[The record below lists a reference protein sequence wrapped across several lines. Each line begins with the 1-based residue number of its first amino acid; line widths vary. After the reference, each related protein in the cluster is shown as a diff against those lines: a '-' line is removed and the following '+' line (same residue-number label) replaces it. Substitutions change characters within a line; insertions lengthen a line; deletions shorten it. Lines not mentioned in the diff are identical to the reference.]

1 MKMGL
6 CLFINFLSF
15 MMHTEFIVVEG
26 DFANAGKASSEIKKT
41 LKQLNIDN
49 QKIKKIVVAVY
60 EAEVNAIAHAYG
72 GTIFVDLDEEKICV
86 LIKDKGPG
94 IPDIARAMEKGY
106 STASAK
112 VREMGFGAGMG
123 LPNIKNNVDE
133 LDIQSEVGVGT
144 EIKMIVNFNS

>member
-1 MKMGL
+1 
-6 CLFINFLSF
+6 
-15 MMHTEFIVVEG
+15 MHTEFVVVEG
-26 DFANAGKASSEIKKT
+26 DFSNAGKASSEIKKT

-72 GTIFVDLDEEKICV
+72 GTIYVDLDQEKISV
-86 LIKDKGPG
+86 VIKDIGPG
-94 IPDIARAMEKGY
+94 IPDVDKAMQKGF
-106 STASAK
+106 STASPK

-133 LDIQSEVGVGT
+133 LDIKTEVGIGT
-144 EIKMIVNFNS
+144 EIRMVVNFLS

>member
-1 MKMGL
+1 
-6 CLFINFLSF
+6 
-15 MMHTEFIVVEG
+15 MMHNEFTVVEG

-72 GTIFVDLDEEKICV
+72 GTIYVDLDEEKICV

-94 IPDIARAMEKGY
+94 IPDIARAMEKGF

-133 LDIQSEVGVGT
+133 LDIQTEVGVGT

>member
-1 MKMGL
+1 MGL

>member
-1 MKMGL
+1 
-6 CLFINFLSF
+6 
-15 MMHTEFIVVEG
+15 MHTEFVVVEG
-26 DFANAGKASSEIKKT
+26 DFSNAGKASSEIKKT

-72 GTIFVDLDEEKICV
+72 GTIYVDLDHEKISV
-86 LIKDKGPG
+86 VIKDVGPG
-94 IPDIARAMEKGY
+94 IPDVDMAMQKGF
-106 STASAK
+106 STASPK

-133 LDIQSEVGVGT
+133 LDIKTQVGVGT
-144 EIKMIVNFNS
+144 EIRMVVNFLS

>member
-1 MKMGL
+1 
-6 CLFINFLSF
+6 
-15 MMHTEFIVVEG
+15 MHFEYNVIEG

-41 LKQLNIDN
+41 MKQLNIDS
-49 QKIKKIVVAVY
+49 QKIKRMVVAVY

-72 GTIFVDLDEEKICV
+72 GNIYVDIDSEKISV
-86 LIKDKGPG
+86 IIKDTGPG
-94 IPDIARAMEKGY
+94 IKDIELAMQQGY

-133 LDIQSEVGVGT
+133 LDIQTEVGVGT
-144 EIKMIVNFNS
+144 AIKMIVNFNS

>member
-1 MKMGL
+1 
-6 CLFINFLSF
+6 
-15 MMHTEFIVVEG
+15 MHTEFVVVEG

-72 GTIFVDLDEEKICV
+72 GTIYVDLDQEKISV
-86 LIKDKGPG
+86 VIKDVGPG
-94 IPDIARAMEKGY
+94 IPDVDLAMQKGF
-106 STASAK
+106 STASPK

-133 LDIQSEVGVGT
+133 LDIKTEVGIGT
-144 EIKMIVNFNS
+144 EIRMVVNFLS

>member
-1 MKMGL
+1 
-6 CLFINFLSF
+6 
-15 MMHTEFIVVEG
+15 MMHNEFTVVEG

-72 GTIFVDLDEEKICV
+72 GTIYVDLDEEKICV

-94 IPDIARAMEKGY
+94 IPDIARAMEKGF

-133 LDIQSEVGVGT
+133 LDIQTEVGVGT
-144 EIKMIVNFNS
+144 AIKMIVNFNS

>member
-1 MKMGL
+1 
-6 CLFINFLSF
+6 
-15 MMHTEFIVVEG
+15 MHNEFTVVEG

-72 GTIFVDLDEEKICV
+72 GTIYVDLDEEKICV

-94 IPDIARAMEKGY
+94 IPDIARAMEKGF

-133 LDIQSEVGVGT
+133 LDIQTEVGVGT
-144 EIKMIVNFNS
+144 AIKMIVNFNSYKRTV

>member
-1 MKMGL
+1 
-6 CLFINFLSF
+6 
-15 MMHTEFIVVEG
+15 MHNEFTVVEG

-72 GTIFVDLDEEKICV
+72 GTIYVDLDEEKICV

-94 IPDIARAMEKGY
+94 IPDIARAMEKGF

-112 VREMGFGAGMG
+112 VREMVFGAGMG

-133 LDIQSEVGVGT
+133 LDIQTEVGVGT

>member
-1 MKMGL
+1 
-6 CLFINFLSF
+6 
-15 MMHTEFIVVEG
+15 MHNEFTVVEG

-72 GTIFVDLDEEKICV
+72 GTIYVDLDDEKICV

-94 IPDIARAMEKGY
+94 IPDIARAMEKGF

-133 LDIQSEVGVGT
+133 LDIQTEVGVGT

>member
-1 MKMGL
+1 
-6 CLFINFLSF
+6 
-15 MMHTEFIVVEG
+15 MHNEFTVVEG

-72 GTIFVDLDEEKICV
+72 GTIYVDLDEEKICV

-94 IPDIARAMEKGY
+94 IPDIARAMEKGF

-133 LDIQSEVGVGT
+133 LDIQTEVGVGT
-144 EIKMIVNFNS
+144 AIKMIVNFNS